1 MAEYSQSVTSPSLL
15 VRLRD
20 TDDQNAWREF
30 VDKYGNRIYHWC
42 RVQGLNGADCEDA
55 TQQVFIRL
63 VHAMKTFRYDP
74 AKGTFRAWLKTTTR
88 YAVADVRRAVGHRIS
103 ATGDSNVQ
111 EQIANVPDDG
121 DFVELL
127 TDAMLLEEVES
138 RVHAKVREPHWQAY
152 LMSKQG
158 RPRLEVAQ
166 ILNISPGAV
175 STAVYRIVGQL
186 RLVFQELGAD

>member
-1 MAEYSQSVTSPSLL
+1 
-15 VRLRD
+15 
-20 TDDQNAWREF
+20 
-30 VDKYGNRIYHWC
+30 
-42 RVQGLNGADCEDA
+42 
-55 TQQVFIRL
+55 
-63 VHAMKTFRYDP
+63 
-74 AKGTFRAWLKTTTR
+74 
-88 YAVADVRRAVGHRIS
+88 
-103 ATGDSNVQ
+103 
-111 EQIANVPDDG
+111 
-121 DFVELL
+121 LL